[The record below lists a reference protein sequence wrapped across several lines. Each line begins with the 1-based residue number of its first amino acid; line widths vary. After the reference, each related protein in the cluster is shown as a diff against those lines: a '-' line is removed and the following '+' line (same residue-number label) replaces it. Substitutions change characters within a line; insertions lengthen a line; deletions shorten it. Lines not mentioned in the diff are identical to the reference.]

1 MDKSKNRIFFSLIVT
16 NIFIAS
22 FLLFV
27 IQPMVAK
34 IIVPQL
40 GGAAA
45 TWSYCLLFFQGSL
58 LLGYLYSYLL
68 RRFFT
73 GLIQV
78 YIHLSIC
85 LLLFYFTPSSALFSS
100 VLNENFLEHS
110 FEYSPL
116 IKLFSPIFLPIVL
129 ISSMTGLLQS
139 WWQDRDPQKMAP
151 YQMYAT
157 SNFACLLA
165 LFTYLFLGG
174 TYLLDTQWNH
184 WLIGYKILVAITA
197 VICVLQGVF
206 DYSNQK
212 SKLVNSSK
220 EIFKG
225 FSPKKIFVEASVPS
239 ALLTALSTYL
249 ATLTASVPMV
259 WLIPLSIYLISYM
272 IAFSGKN
279 ILRNFIEKIWPA
291 AGTFAIIIYILAHKL
306 PTGLVVI
313 SHIICFT
320 LISLGIHQQLYDA
333 RPIERDKKNLSQ
345 FYLILTS
352 GAALGTLFSSFIA
365 PLLFDSF
372 FEVPACYALARFVFS
387 PAAKENS
394 KKPIRITK
402 TLKLLPLFLLT
413 SWIWLSYFSEKLEQ
427 AIYELSFIVWI
438 PLSLTLFSSEIRA
451 SPSKIF
457 VSTPLPRPS
466 FT

>member
-85 LLLFYFTPSSALFSS
+85 LLLFYFTPSSTLFSS

-225 FSPKKIFVEASVPS
+225 FSPKK
-239 ALLTALSTYL
+239 
-249 ATLTASVPMV
+249 
-259 WLIPLSIYLISYM
+259 
-272 IAFSGKN
+272 
-279 ILRNFIEKIWPA
+279 
-291 AGTFAIIIYILAHKL
+291 
-306 PTGLVVI
+306 
-313 SHIICFT
+313 
-320 LISLGIHQQLYDA
+320 
-333 RPIERDKKNLSQ
+333 
-345 FYLILTS
+345 
-352 GAALGTLFSSFIA
+352 SSFYT
-365 PLLFDSF
+365 F
-372 FEVPACYALARFVFS
+372 
-387 PAAKENS
+387 
-394 KKPIRITK
+394 
-402 TLKLLPLFLLT
+402 
-413 SWIWLSYFSEKLEQ
+413 
-427 AIYELSFIVWI
+427 
-438 PLSLTLFSSEIRA
+438 
-451 SPSKIF
+451 
-457 VSTPLPRPS
+457 
-466 FT
+466 